1 MQGYSIDTLEVGTSE
16 SLAKTITDA
25 DIVLFAGVSCDTN
38 PVHVDDEYAA
48 GTRFGGRIAHGM
60 LSASLISAA
69 IANKLPGP
77 GTIYLGQSLR
87 FLAPVRPGDTV
98 KATVTVKEI
107 NSEKRRATLSTVCT
121 VEGVAVIEGEAQVLV
136 PAASSGEK
144 R

>member
-1 MQGYSIDTLEVGTSE
+1 MPGYSIDTLEVGTSE

-25 DIVLFAGVSCDTN
+25 DIVLFAGISCDTN

-107 NSEKRRATLSTVCT
+107 NSEKRRATLATVCT